1 MEKNQFISEYNYSI
15 ILPENWSEYES
26 DEKNTNAFFDTTNW
40 TGNLRITPLNYY
52 IKNPKE
58 YLEKNKIEKKAELFD
73 WKNIQGIYFVDN
85 SSNNE
90 INYWFIIENNRLFI
104 CSFFIGQLNGK
115 EEIEK
120 ELNKVE
126 IILKTL
132 KSN

>member
-58 YLEKNKIEKKAELFD
+58 YLEKNKIEKNAELFD
-73 WKNIQGIYFVDN
+73 WKHIQGIYFVDN
-85 SSNNE
+85 SSNDE